1 MSVKKN
7 GDKKMKKT
15 YKRYRKKVCSYCIY
29 ILMGIGHYLRIN
41 YELKYCDIMTLIG
54 QHAKTAPTT
63 ALFSSIVILCMEDLL
78 TGSQKKH
85 ISKIYR
91 KLQNENRIQA

>member
-1 MSVKKN
+1 MSVKTMEI
-7 GDKKMKKT
+7 KKMKKT

-54 QHAKTAPTT
+54 YHAKTAPND
-63 ALFSSIVILCMEDLL
+63 SIVF
-78 TGSQKKH
+78 
-85 ISKIYR
+85 
-91 KLQNENRIQA
+91 